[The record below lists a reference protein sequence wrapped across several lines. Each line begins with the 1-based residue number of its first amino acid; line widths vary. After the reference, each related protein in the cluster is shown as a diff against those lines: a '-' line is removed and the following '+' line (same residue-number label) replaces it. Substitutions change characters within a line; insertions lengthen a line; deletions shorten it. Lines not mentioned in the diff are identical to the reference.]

1 MQRLYKE
8 TLNNLK
14 MSNDLFRNKYRIP
27 SARAQW
33 WDYKLS
39 APYFVTICTRA
50 QLPMFGQIE
59 NGEMILNVVGRYA
72 LKCWDEIP
80 IHFPNVELINFVVM
94 PNHIHGLLIIK
105 NDDISDNANVETL
118 HATSHAKTS
127 QSEKSI
133 YSEDSSYHET
143 LRATSLH
150 EQFEK
155 EIKQFLSNISPKK
168 GSLSII
174 IRSYKSAVT
183 KYANENNKLFD
194 WQPRFYDRIV
204 RDDDEFIRI
213 YEYISNNPKRWV
225 EDELY
230 LK

>member
-1 MQRLYKE
+1 MQRLYNE
-8 TLNNLK
+8 TLNNSK

-59 NGEMILNVVGRYA
+59 NGEMMLNEMGRFA
-72 LKCWDEIP
+72 QKCWDEISC
-80 IHFPNVELINFVVM
+80 HFPTVELIHFVVM

-105 NDDISDNANVETL
+105 NNTICDNANVETL
-118 HATSHAKTS
+118 H
-127 QSEKSI
+127 
-133 YSEDSSYHET
+133 
-143 LRATSLH
+143 ATSLH

-155 EIKQFLSNISPKK
+155 EIKQYMSNISPKK
-168 GSLSII
+168 GSLSTI

-204 RDDDEFIRI
+204 RDDEEFIRI
-213 YEYISNNPKRWV
+213 YEYISNNPKRWG
-225 EDELY
+225 EDEMY

>member
-1 MQRLYKE
+1 MQRLYNE
-8 TLNNLK
+8 TLNISI

-59 NGEMILNVVGRYA
+59 HGEMILNEVGRYA
-72 LKCWDEIP
+72 KKCWDEIP
-80 IHFPNVELINFVVM
+80 NHFPNVELINFVVM
-94 PNHIHGLLIIK
+94 PNHIHGLLMIK

-118 HATSHAKTS
+118 HATSHDTTL
-127 QSEKSI
+127 QSE
-133 YSEDSSYHET
+133 YHNYDSSYHET

-150 EQFEK
+150 EQFEG
-155 EIKQFLSNISPKK
+155 EIKQSMSNISPKK
-168 GSLSII
+168 GSLSTI

-204 RDDDEFIRI
+204 RDDEEFIRI
-213 YEYISNNPKRWV
+213 YEYISNNPKRWG
-225 EDELY
+225 EDEMF